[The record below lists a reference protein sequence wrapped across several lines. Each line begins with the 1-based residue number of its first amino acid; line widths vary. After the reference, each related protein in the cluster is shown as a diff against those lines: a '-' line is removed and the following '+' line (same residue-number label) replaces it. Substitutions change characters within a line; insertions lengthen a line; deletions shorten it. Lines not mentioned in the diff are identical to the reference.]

1 MKTAL
6 SFANMLYI
14 SPTNVHLCKTI
25 VPESPMGAR
34 RAANPREKYAL
45 DIDKGFAI
53 VYNIVSERKNQAW
66 KKTVPVFRSQRREPA
81 AVEVR
86 SVEDGEYPFGAA
98 G

>member
-1 MKTAL
+1 MQDDRPRIA
-6 SFANMLYI
+6 
-14 SPTNVHLCKTI
+14 H
-25 VPESPMGAR
+25 G
-34 RAANPREKYAL
+34 RAAGGKSTEKYAP